1 MYEHLGKLSEQF
13 ESGGKGCG
21 TVSSGKG
28 DPGGV
33 SYGTY
38 QFATKTGSADKFVQN
53 SKFAHL
59 FAGYKA
65 GTPEFTAVWKTLA
78 ALQPKE
84 FAIAQH
90 DEIAN
95 KYYLPL
101 CQRLKETWSV
111 DITMLPIAVHD
122 MVWSVAVQHGACTML
137 IHNAIRKRLNGKQI
151 PDSLKDF
158 VKAVY
163 AERMAQDSSGTLIYF
178 KKATSKNIK
187 MRASLLNRF
196 RDELETTLKRLSG
209 ELAW

>member
-1 MYEHLGKLSEQF
+1 MYEHLGRLSAEH
-13 ESGGKGCG
+13 ESGGRGCG
-21 TVSSGKG
+21 TISTGKD

-33 SYGTY
+33 SYGIY
-38 QFATKTGSADKFVQN
+38 QFATATGSADKFVKR
-53 SKFAHL
+53 SKFAYFFDGL
-59 FAGYKA
+59 KA
-65 GTPEFTAVWKTLA
+65 GTEEFSDVWRRLA
-78 ALQPKE
+78 REQPKE

-111 DITMLPIAVHD
+111 DITVLPIAVQD
-122 MVWSVAVQHGACTML
+122 MVWSVAVQHGAGTML

-151 PDSLKDF
+151 PDSLEDF

>member
-1 MYEHLGKLSEQF
+1 MYEHLGKLSEKF

-38 QFATKTGSADKFVQN
+38 QFATKTGSADAFVRN

-59 FAGYKA
+59 FTDYKA

-90 DEIAN
+90 DAIAEE
-95 KYYLPL
+95 YYLPL
-101 CQRLKETWSV
+101 CQRIKEIWFL
-111 DITMLPIAVHD
+111 DITKRPIAVQD
-122 MVWSVAVQHGACTML
+122 MVWSIAVQHGPKTSL
-137 IHNAIRKRLNGKQI
+137 IHNAIIKYLHGRQI
-151 PDSLKDF
+151 SASDEDF

>member
-38 QFATKTGSADKFVQN
+38 QFATNTGSADKFVQN

-78 ALQPKE
+78 ELQPKE

-90 DEIAN
+90 DAIAE

-101 CQRLKETWSV
+101 CQSVKEIWFLDVTER
-111 DITMLPIAVHD
+111 PIAVQD
-122 MVWSVAVQHGACTML
+122 MVWSIAVQHGPKTSL
-137 IHNAIRKRLNGKQI
+137 IHNAISKHLNGRQI
-151 PDSLKDF
+151 SASDEDF

-163 AERMAQDSSGTLIYF
+163 AERMLQDSSGTLQYF
-178 KKATSKNIK
+178 KKATSKNRQ
-187 MRASLLNRF
+187 MRESLLSRF
-196 RDELETTLKRLSG
+196 EKELYTTLKRLSG
-209 ELAW
+209 ELTW